1 MWLFVTTAGVEPTN
15 NAAEGAIRP
24 AVLWR
29 RTSFGSQTQAGSV
42 FVARMLTVVTT
53 LKSQKRNVLEFMT
66 QAVVATRGG
75 TATPSLLPDANNCS
89 DDSALLS
96 LWCKIDQPIQ
106 L

>member
-15 NAAEGAIRP
+15 NAAERAIRP

-42 FVARMLTVVTT
+42 FVARMLTVGTT

-66 QAVVATRGG
+66 QAVVATRAG

-89 DDSALLS
+89 DDSDLLTAA
-96 LWCKIDQPIQ
+96 
-106 L
+106 